1 MRNWPFINPIPPFV
15 LWGWTHP
22 PRLAY
27 RINVKRES
35 LIPMMDAPATTRG
48 FTLIELV
55 VTLAVLAIIMAVAI
69 PGFQGMVNRN
79 QVAATTNNLVSA
91 LALARSE
98 AIKRATRVTVAS
110 ADWTVGWQVFED
122 QGTVG
127 DPSGDTVLRVQQST
141 SNAAPAVTPDA
152 NFTNY
157 ISYLPS
163 GVSQG
168 NGGASNGSFEVCKAG
183 VSRVI
188 SISTTGRVSTTSGA
202 C

>member
-1 MRNWPFINPIPPFV
+1 
-15 LWGWTHP
+15 
-22 PRLAY
+22 
-27 RINVKRES
+27 VKREN
-35 LIPMMDAPATTRG
+35 LKTMVDAPVSLRG
-48 FTLIELV
+48 FTLIELM
-55 VTLAVLAIIMAVAI
+55 VTIAILAITLGLAVPSFQEFVARNRLA
-69 PGFQGMVNRN
+69 
-79 QVAATTNNLVSA
+79 AATNELVSA

-98 AIKRATRVTVAS
+98 AVKRAARVTVAS
-110 ADWTVGWQVFED
+110 ADWTAGWQVFVD
-122 QGTVG
+122 TGTVG
-127 DPSGDTVLRVQQST
+127 DAADDTVLRVQQST
-141 SNAAPAVTPDA
+141 SNAAPSVTPDD
-152 NFTNY
+152 NFADY